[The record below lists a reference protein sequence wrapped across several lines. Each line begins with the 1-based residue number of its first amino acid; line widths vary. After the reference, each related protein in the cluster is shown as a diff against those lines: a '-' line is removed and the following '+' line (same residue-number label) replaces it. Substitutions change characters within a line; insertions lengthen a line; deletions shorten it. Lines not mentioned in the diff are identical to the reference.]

1 MYIHIIHV
9 CMCIYNVIFM
19 YIHIIHVCI
28 YIYALADF
36 WRERERE
43 RKTYIIREREI
54 EPSKDIS
61 ELITI

>member
-28 YIYALADF
+28 YIYIYALADF

-43 RKTYIIREREI
+43 KDVHNKRERDRAI
-54 EPSKDIS
+54 
-61 ELITI
+61 

>member
-1 MYIHIIHV
+1 
-9 CMCIYNVIFM
+9 MCIYNVIFM